1 MKYLKILITFI
12 LTSLFYFTSYSA
24 DTQILTATFLDIDYS
39 LPVSESRIKI
49 ISSTLNNIAPDIIVL
64 AGVKDIDQLHKLQK
78 KITGFKYS
86 QLVDGPDKKSHL
98 AYLSK
103 EPPKKFKSI
112 TDQTYIIKKGI
123 PLPVQRGF
131 LHAIVEIDNYKLH
144 ILGADLK
151 SQEKDPLYNQTDMR
165 RYEARKI
172 RQIATQIIKEE
183 KNANILLLANLNDS
197 FGKSAVKTVYN
208 RRFGIPKRLFD
219 LRPTDKI
226 NVNWTFFDSIHDEY
240 QRYDYA
246 IVSSPLI
253 PEVILNSSKIYN
265 GNNWQQLSTHRPI
278 SVTISCKDK
287 PLWTKD
293 KLKKIFP
300 NAVYQK

>member
-1 MKYLKILITFI
+1 MKYLKILTTFI
-12 LTSLFYFTSYSA
+12 LTSFIYFNSYSA
-24 DTQILTATFLDIDYS
+24 DTPTITATFLDIDYS
-39 LPVSESRIKI
+39 LPLSDTRIKLI
-49 ISSTLNNIAPDIIVL
+49 TSSFNKINPNIIVL
-64 AGVKDIDQLHKLQK
+64 AGVKDIDQLHILQNKL
-78 KITGFKYS
+78 TGFKYS
-86 QLVDGPDKKSHL
+86 KIVNGPDKKSHL
-98 AYLSK
+98 AYLAK
-103 EPPKKFKSI
+103 EPPKQFTSI

-131 LHAIVEIDNYKLH
+131 LHAIIEIDNYKLH

-151 SQEKDPLYNQTDMR
+151 NQDKDPLYNQTDMR

-172 RQIATQIIKEE
+172 RQIATDIIKEE
-183 KNANILLLANLNDS
+183 KNPNILLLANLNDS

-226 NVNWTFFDSIHDEY
+226 DVSWTFFDTINDEY
-240 QRYDYA
+240 QRYDFA

-253 PEVILNSSKIYN
+253 PEVILNDSKIYN
-265 GNNWQQLSTHRPI
+265 GDNWQQLSTHRPI

-287 PLWTKD
+287 PLCTKEE
-293 KLKKIFP
+293 LKKIFP
-300 NAVYQK
+300 KAVYQK

>member
-12 LTSLFYFTSYSA
+12 LTSLFCINSYSA
-24 DTQILTATFLDIDYS
+24 DTPTLTATFLDIDYS
-39 LPVSESRIKI
+39 LPLSDSRIKI
-49 ISSTLNNIAPDIIVL
+49 ISSALNNIAPDIIVF
-64 AGVKDIDQLHKLQK
+64 AGIKDINQLQKLQK

-86 QLVDGPDKKSHL
+86 QLVDGHDKKSHL

-103 EPPKKFKSI
+103 EPPKQFASI

-151 SQEKDPLYNQTDMR
+151 NQKKDPLYNQTDMR

-172 RQIATQIIKEE
+172 RQIATTIIKSE
-183 KNANILLLANLNDS
+183 KDANILLLANLNDS

-226 NVNWTFFDSIHDEY
+226 DVNWTFFDQRHDEY

-246 IVSSPLI
+246 IASSPLI
-253 PEVILNSSKIYN
+253 PEVLLNNSQIYDD
-265 GNNWQQLSTHRPI
+265 NNWQLLSTHRPI
-278 SVTISCKDK
+278 SVTIKCKNQ
-287 PLWTKD
+287 PLWTKE